1 MAHLL
6 LPEGAHERYCAHTTE
21 KSRDPAMKYAAQI
34 AFFLLLLAVG
44 VGVYRDYGIS
54 WDEPESRQ
62 NGVVTL
68 KYLAEHFAPS
78 LLKGRSIDSA
88 PLNEYISNYYGVA
101 FEAPS
106 VALAEMFGIRE
117 IKDVFLFRH
126 LLTFLI
132 YITGI
137 YAVER
142 IVYRRFSDWRLS
154 LLAALFFVLTPRL
167 FAESFYNNKDIVLM
181 ALFAIGMNTT
191 ISFALKPGLKTAFLH
206 AWASAIAI
214 DVRIVA
220 IILPAATVAILVVR
234 LLKKEL
240 SIPLTFRVLTVYL
253 VSVSILVLA
262 MWPWLWADP
271 VRHFVQAFRMF
282 AHTPFDGPVLYMGSF
297 VRSTELPWHHVLV
310 YISITTPLLCLVLFL
325 VGLSNTISK
334 IIYRGTSLWKSKEE
348 LQDVVFLG
356 FLAVPIATVIMLH
369 SVLYDG
375 WRHMYFVYPAF
386 LLIAMRGW
394 VALWSN
400 DQRIRKTLL
409 TVVTAISIVH
419 TAIWMWRAH
428 PYQNVYFNIL
438 AGSGDLRSRYELDYW
453 GLANRKALEFIL
465 AKDDRE
471 VISVRADS
479 FMPLKPA
486 LDMINI
492 GERDRLKLS
501 RVELSDLL
509 SEIYPAKLL
518 RDPQTPNRE
527 AKEKIPDYVITNYRW
542 VQPVDDARYAN
553 EFNLFYQ
560 IRVDNQIILS
570 VFQRKPT

>member
-1 MAHLL
+1 M
-6 LPEGAHERYCAHTTE
+6 R
-21 KSRDPAMKYAAQI
+21 YAAQI
-34 AFFLLLLAVG
+34 VFFLLLLAVG
-44 VGVYRDYGIS
+44 VGVHRDYGIS
-54 WDEPESRQ
+54 WDEPDTRAD
-62 NGVVTL
+62 GVVTL
-68 KYLAEHFAPS
+68 KYVAERFAPS
-78 LLKGRSIDSA
+78 LLKGRSSGLSS
-88 PLNEYISNYYGVA
+88 LNEDTDLDHGVA
-101 FEAPS
+101 FDAPA
-106 VALAEMFGIRE
+106 VALAAILGIGE
-117 IKDVFLFRH
+117 IKDEFLFRH

-132 YITGI
+132 YVVGI

-142 IVYRRFSDWRLS
+142 MVYRRFSDWRLS
-154 LLAALFFVLTPRL
+154 LLAALFFVLTPRF
-167 FAESFYNNKDIVLM
+167 FAESFYNNKDIVMM
-181 ALFAIGMNTT
+181 ALFAIGINTT
-191 ISFALKPGLKTAFLH
+191 ISFVLKPGLKTAFLH

-220 IILPAATVAILVVR
+220 IILPAATVAILIVR

-253 VSVSILVLA
+253 VSACIIVVA

-271 VRHFVQAFRMF
+271 ARYFVQALRNMAHFRF
-282 AHTPFDGPVLYMGSF
+282 YSQVLYMGSF
-297 VRSTELPWHHVLV
+297 VRATELPWHYVLV
-310 YISITTPLLCLVLFL
+310 WISITTPLLYLVLFL

-334 IIYRGTSLWKSKEE
+334 IIYRGTSLWRSKEE

-356 FLAVPIATVIMLH
+356 FLAVPIATVMMLH

-400 DQRIRKTLL
+400 DQSIRKALL
-409 TVVTAISIVH
+409 TAVTTISIVN

-465 AKDDRE
+465 GHDGRE
-471 VISVRADS
+471 VITVRADS
-479 FMPLKPA
+479 FMWLRGALYIIDARERNRLSICDFGGCSENYRELKE
-486 LDMINI
+486 DN
-492 GERDRLKLS
+492 
-501 RVELSDLL
+501 
-509 SEIYPAKLL
+509 
-518 RDPQTPNRE
+518 
-527 AKEKIPDYVITNYRW
+527 PDYVITNYRL
-542 VQPVDDARYAN
+542 VKNLDDAKYAN
-553 EFNLFYQ
+553 NFDLFYQ

-570 VFQRKPT
+570 IFRRKPR

>member
-1 MAHLL
+1 
-6 LPEGAHERYCAHTTE
+6 
-21 KSRDPAMKYAAQI
+21 MKYAAQI

-101 FEAPS
+101 FETPS
-106 VALAEMFGIRE
+106 VALAEMLGIHE

-142 IVYRRFSDWRLS
+142 MVYRRFSDWRLS

-206 AWASAIAI
+206 ALASAIAI

-240 SIPLTFRVLTVYL
+240 SIPLTLRILTVYL
-253 VSVSILVLA
+253 VSVCILVLA

-271 VRHFVQAFRMF
+271 VRHFVQAFRIF

-297 VRSTELPWHHVLV
+297 VRSTELPWHYVLV
-310 YISITTPLLCLVLFL
+310 YISITTPLLYLVLFL

-386 LLIAMRGW
+386 LLIATRGW

-400 DQRIRKTLL
+400 DQRISKTLL

-453 GLANRKALEFIL
+453 GLADARALEFIL
-465 AKDDRE
+465 ANDDRE

-479 FMPLKPA
+479 FMPLNAA

-492 GERDRLKLS
+492 GERGRLKLS

-509 SEIYPAKLL
+509 SEDYPAKLL
-518 RDPQTPNRE
+518 RHPQTPNRE
-527 AKEKIPDYVITNYRW
+527 AKEKVPDYIITNYRW